1 MMDPKFADH
10 QPIQPEVREQMNAI
24 GNAVNDFLNG
34 DAAPGDRK
42 WGFALLVFPFGTGDD
57 HRSNYL
63 SNADRETMLATLK
76 EFIARAEG
84 TFHESR

>member
-1 MMDPKFADH
+1 MDTPFQGE
-10 QPIQPEVREQMNAI
+10 QPLQPEVKEKARALGDAI
-24 GNAVNDFLNG
+24 NHFLNG
-34 DAAPGDRK
+34 PAAPGERK
-42 WGFALLVFPFGTGDD
+42 WGFALFMFPFGGGDD

-84 TFHESR
+84 RFNEPR